1 MSTVVETKNLTK
13 RYREKLAVNALNLTI
28 EEGEVFGFLGPNG
41 AGKTTTIL
49 MLLGLTEPTSGQLS
63 VCGFDPRSQSLEVKK
78 RVGYLPE
85 SPGFY
90 DDISARENLLYMA
103 RLNRIPEDEARRRTA
118 EVLDQVGLPDDA
130 RRLVREFSRGMKQR
144 LGIAEVLVK
153 KPTAII
159 LDEPTLGI
167 DPDGAIRILELI
179 RDLNRDHGLTVMLS
193 SHHLQQVQEICS
205 RVGIIVKGKLIV
217 QGAMDAL
224 GRAVLKGR
232 EWNFLLEA
240 TGNTDGLERDLQS
253 IKGIDE
259 IEKRPHGWFLRCT
272 DDVRSEVLSLV
283 SRRGL
288 SLLQLRSEDPTL
300 EEIYLK
306 YFREA

>member
-1 MSTVVETKNLTK
+1 MSAVVETNNLNK

-49 MLLGLTEPTSGQLS
+49 MLLGLTEPTSGQVS
-63 VCGFDPRSQSLEVKK
+63 VCGFNPTHESLDVKR

-85 SPGFY
+85 NPGFY

-103 RLNRIPEDEARRRTA
+103 RLNRIPEDEARRRTGQ
-118 EVLDQVGLPDDA
+118 VLDQVGLPDDG

-153 KPTAII
+153 EPKAII

-179 RDLNRDHGLTVMLS
+179 KDLNREHGLTVMLS
-193 SHHLQQVQEICS
+193 SHQLEQVQDICS

-224 GRAVLKGR
+224 GKAILKDR
-232 EWNFLLEA
+232 QWNFLLEVG
-240 TGNTDGLERDLQS
+240 GNADGFERELQS
-253 IKGIDE
+253 IRGVDE
-259 IEKRPHGWFLRCT
+259 IEKRNRGWFLRCT
-272 DDVRSEVLSLV
+272 EDVRGEVMSAVARKQLQ
-283 SRRGL
+283 
-288 SLLQLRSEDPTL
+288 LLQLRSEDPTL

>member
-1 MSTVVETKNLTK
+1 MTAVVETQSLTK
-13 RYREKLAVNALNLTI
+13 RYHDKLAVNALNLAV
-28 EEGEVFGFLGPNG
+28 EEGEIFGFLGPNG

-49 MLLGLTEPTSGQLS
+49 MLLGLTEPTSGRAA
-63 VCGFDPRSQSLEVKK
+63 VCGFDPTRAPLEVKK

-90 DDISARENLLYMA
+90 EDLSARENLMYMA
-103 RLNRIPEDEARRRTA
+103 RLNRMPEPEALRHTS
-118 EVLDQVGLPDDA
+118 EVLDQVGLSDDG

-153 KPTAII
+153 NPTTII

-179 RDLNRDHGLTVMLS
+179 KMLNRERNLTVMLS
-193 SHHLQQVQEICS
+193 SHQLQQVQEICS

-217 QGAMDAL
+217 QGRMDDL
-224 GRAVLKGR
+224 GRAILKER
-232 EWNFLLEA
+232 QWNFLLEFA
-240 TGNTDGLERDLQS
+240 GNPNGIETDLRAIDGV
-253 IKGIDE
+253 DE
-259 IEKRPHGWFLRCT
+259 IEKRRHGLFLRCT
-272 DDVRSEVLSLV
+272 RDVRPELV
-283 SRRGL
+283 SLLARRNL
-288 SLLQLRSEDPTL
+288 PLLQLRSEDPTL

>member
-1 MSTVVETKNLTK
+1 MSAVVETHNLTK
-13 RYREKLAVNALNLTI
+13 RYHDKLAVNALNLTVQ
-28 EEGEVFGFLGPNG
+28 EGEIFGFLGPNG

-49 MLLGLTEPTSGQLS
+49 MLLGLTEATSGRAS
-63 VCGFDPRSQSLEVKK
+63 VCGFDPTHEALEVKR

-90 DDISARENLLYMA
+90 EDISARENLLYMA
-103 RLNRIPEDEARRRTA
+103 RLNRIAEDEARRRTA
-118 EVLDQVGLPDDA
+118 EVLEQVGLSDDG

-153 KPTAII
+153 NPRAVF

-179 RDLNRDHGLTVMLS
+179 KGLNRERNLTVMLS
-193 SHHLQQVQEICS
+193 SHQLEQVQTICS
-205 RVGIIVKGKLIV
+205 RVGIIVKGRLIV
-217 QGAMDAL
+217 QGKMDEL
-224 GRAVLKGR
+224 GRAILKER
-232 EWNFLLEA
+232 QWNFLLEVGGA
-240 TGNTDGLERDLQS
+240 ANGLEADLRA
-253 IKGIDE
+253 IDGIDE
-259 IEKRPHGWFLRCT
+259 IEKRTHGLFLRCT
-272 DDVRSEVLSLV
+272 RDVRNEVVALV
-283 SRRGL
+283 TRKNIP
-288 SLLQLRSEDPTL
+288 LLQLRAEDPTL

>member
-1 MSTVVETKNLTK
+1 MSGVIETNGLTK
-13 RYREKLAVNALNLTI
+13 RYSEILAVNALTLAI
-28 EEGEVFGFLGPNG
+28 QEGEIFGFLGPNG

-49 MLLGLTEPTSGQLS
+49 MLLGLTEPTSGKAS
-63 VCGFDPRSQSLEVKK
+63 VCGFDPTHEPLEVKK

-85 SPGFY
+85 NPGFY
-90 DDISARENLLYMA
+90 EDLSARENLLYMA

-118 EVLDQVGLPDDA
+118 EVLDQVELSDDG

-153 KPTAII
+153 NPVAVI

-179 RDLNRDHGLTVMLS
+179 RSLNRERNLTVMLS
-193 SHHLQQVQEICS
+193 SHALQQVQEICS
-205 RVGIIVKGKLIV
+205 RVGIIVKGRLIV
-217 QGAMDAL
+217 QGRMDEL
-224 GRAVLKGR
+224 GRAILKER
-232 EWNFLLEA
+232 QWNFLLEVGGGA
-240 TGNTDGLERDLQS
+240 NGLENELRGIS
-253 IKGIDE
+253 GIDE
-259 IEKRPHGWFLRCT
+259 IEKRRHGLFLRCT
-272 DDVRSEVLSLV
+272 RDVRAEVMALLT
-283 SRRGL
+283 RKNL
-288 SLLQLRSEDPTL
+288 PLLQLRSEDPTL

>member
-1 MSTVVETKNLTK
+1 MSAVVETHSLSK
-13 RYREKLAVNALNLTI
+13 RYHDKLAVNALNLTV
-28 EEGEVFGFLGPNG
+28 EEGEIFGFLGPNG

-49 MLLGLTEPTSGQLS
+49 MLLGLTEPTAGRAL
-63 VCGFDPRSQSLEVKK
+63 VCGFDPTREPLAVKK

-85 SPGFY
+85 NPGFY
-90 DDISARENLLYMA
+90 EDLSARENLLYMA
-103 RLNRIPEDEARRRTA
+103 RLNRIPEEEARRRTS
-118 EVLDQVGLPDDA
+118 EVLDQVGLSDDG

-153 KPTAII
+153 NPVTII

-179 RDLNRDHGLTVMLS
+179 RALNRERNLTVMLS
-193 SHHLQQVQEICS
+193 SHQLQQVQEICS

-217 QGAMDAL
+217 QGRMDEL
-224 GRAVLKGR
+224 GRAILKER
-232 EWNFLLEA
+232 QWNFLLETA
-240 TGNTDGLERDLQS
+240 GSPDGLETDLRA
-253 IKGIDE
+253 IHGIDE
-259 IEKRPHGWFLRCT
+259 IERRKHGLFLRCT
-272 DDVRSEVLSLV
+272 RDVRPEVVSLLA
-283 SRRGL
+283 RRNL
-288 SLLQLRSEDPTL
+288 PLLQLRSEDPTL